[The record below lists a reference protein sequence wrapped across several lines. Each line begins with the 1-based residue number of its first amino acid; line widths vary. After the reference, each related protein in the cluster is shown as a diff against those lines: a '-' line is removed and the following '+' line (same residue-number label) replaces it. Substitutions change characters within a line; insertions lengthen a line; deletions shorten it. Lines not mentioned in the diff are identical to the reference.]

1 MNVIFVSPQF
11 PSVYWQFCAALRRNG
26 AVALG
31 IGDTPWEALAEEVR
45 ASLDEY
51 YWVGDLEDYD
61 QVYRAVAY
69 FSYRYGKP
77 DWIESN
83 NEHWL
88 SLDARLR
95 EDFNVV
101 RGPRPGEVER
111 WQSKARQKPLYAA
124 AGVPTARQT
133 MLTTFDET
141 RWFIGEMG
149 HYPVFAKPEVGVGA
163 CGTRILRSDD
173 DLRALLRDCGA
184 GGDGGDPPVPYVVEQ
199 LVEGDLCSW
208 DAVLDSGGEPLFE
221 NQEEFPPSMADVVHG
236 GLDMSYRSCP
246 KVDPRLSE
254 LGRRTARAFGLV
266 SRFVHMEFFRLR
278 SDRPGL
284 GAAGDYVGLEV
295 NVRPPGGSTPEMMNY
310 AHATNVYQVWAD
322 MVCFDERRTEPDG
335 TDVYCVYASRR
346 DAHRYAHGHDEV
358 LARWG
363 AAVVSCGRVPD
374 ALSDDLGNYQYTAR
388 LATSEEADEFVAY
401 VHEREG
407 DCHGDQAGVREGSGG
422 GSPTAGPGA

>member
-1 MNVIFVSPQF
+1 MNVVFVSPQF

-26 AVALG
+26 ARALG
-31 IGDTPWEALAEEVR
+31 VGDTPWEALAPEVR

-51 YWVGDLEDYD
+51 YRVDSLEDYD

-95 EDFNVV
+95 EDFNLAH
-101 RGPRPGEVER
+101 GPRPAEVAR
-111 WQSKARQKPLYAA
+111 WQSKAAQKPLYAA

-133 MLTTFDET
+133 CLTTFDET

-163 CGTRILRSDD
+163 CGTRILTSDE
-173 DLRALLRDCGA
+173 DLRALLADH
-184 GGDGGDPPVPYVVEQ
+184 GDTPYVIEQ
-199 LVEGDLCSW
+199 LVRGDICSW
-208 DAVLDSGGEPLFE
+208 DAILDSSGEPLFE

-236 GLDMSYRSCP
+236 GLDMSYLSRP
-246 KVDPRLSE
+246 DVDPVLAR
-254 LGRRTARAFGLV
+254 LGRSTVRTFGLA
-266 SRFVHMEFFRLR
+266 SRFVHLEFFRLAQ
-278 SDRPGL
+278 DQPGL
-284 GAAGDYVGLEV
+284 GSAGDYVGLEV
-295 NVRPPGGSTPEMMNY
+295 NVRPPGGLTPEMMNY
-310 AHATNVYQVWAD
+310 AHATDVYQIWAD
-322 MVCFDERRTEPDG
+322 MLCFDERRTEPGG
-335 TDVYCVYASRR
+335 TDAYCVYASRR
-346 DAHRYAHGHDEV
+346 DAHRYAHVHDEV

-363 AAVVSCGRVPD
+363 KHVVSCGRVPD

-388 LATSEEADEFVAY
+388 LETQGEADEFVAF

-407 DCHGDQAGVREGSGG
+407 LSDGDSQGVREGPGRG
-422 GSPTAGPGA
+422 AQPAEPGADGSR